1 MQNKLTNSGPLRE
14 STRKHSIYPLGARGD
29 LAAIREEAGEQA
41 VPRKTVLA
49 WPDFIESK
57 PVAQLNLFERIMQ
70 HLFWRHTFGPGGN
83 GKQTEFMRSLL
94 SDGLI
99 NAHA

>member
-1 MQNKLTNSGPLRE
+1 MATS
-14 STRKHSIYPLGARGD
+14 SATRTVLCSWQYDHGGANAHILGARGD

-49 WPDFIESK
+49 WPDFIESN

-83 GKQTEFMRSLL
+83 GKQTEFHAVSLE
-94 SDGLI
+94 
-99 NAHA
+99 